1 MYSWQQYYILFD
13 EFFLKFNGQKIVK
26 NLLLANIYLIQL
38 NSSMYYNQI
47 KMQNA

>member
-1 MYSWQQYYILFD
+1 MYLLYFYNIIFFLMN
-13 EFFLKFNGQKIVK
+13 FFLKFNDQEIIK

-47 KMQNA
+47 KM

>member
-1 MYSWQQYYILFD
+1 MYSLYFNNIIFFLMN
-13 EFFLKFNGQKIVK
+13 FFLKFNDQEIIK

-47 KMQNA
+47 KM